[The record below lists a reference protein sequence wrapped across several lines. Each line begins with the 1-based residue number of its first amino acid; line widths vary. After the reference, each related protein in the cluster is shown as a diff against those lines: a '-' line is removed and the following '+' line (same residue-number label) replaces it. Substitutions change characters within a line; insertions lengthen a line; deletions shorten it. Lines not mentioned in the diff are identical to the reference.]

1 MQCLV
6 RDSHSHEPSFEAL
19 VKTSPTWPAP
29 HSSTYWP
36 VSCAALSWQTCSPR
50 RVSLWT
56 LSTRSSSSCT
66 ASNWQI
72 FLDNKLLKYDINTFW
87 GPGTKIFSEQFP
99 QVPMWTVLQ
108 WWNTQSLWKCT
119 WRVLVLHFYH
129 SHRVKTL
136 ILPWFK
142 SEMKW
147 EISYRTG
154 LPSSEYSICWA
165 SDSDERRLV
174 NSQCRIV
181 GITIGYYREHAFT
194 SWHDNMSTQ

>member
-1 MQCLV
+1 MNSLHKEQLLLHCFKLTNI
-6 RDSHSHEPSFEAL
+6 P
-19 VKTSPTWPAP
+19 
-29 HSSTYWP
+29 
-36 VSCAALSWQTCSPR
+36 WQQ
-50 RVSLWT
+50 
-56 LSTRSSSSCT
+56 T
-66 ASNWQI
+66 A
-72 FLDNKLLKYDINTFW
+72 KLKYDINTFW

-129 SHRVKTL
+129 SHCVKTL

-181 GITIGYYREHAFT
+181 GITIGSFWLDITESMLSLHDMTTWQINSIT
-194 SWHDNMSTQ
+194 SNPTIPIFITIHY